1 MKQIILFIIALC
13 AFFPARSEEKNS
25 IQFSETTHNFGYVKE
40 ANGPVN
46 YNFEFKNT
54 GKRPVIIYN
63 VRSSCGCTA
72 TDYPRNPIKPNEK
85 GKIKLVYNPKSQKGP
100 FDKVV
105 TVNASSGS
113 VYLRIKGN
121 VIPKK

>member
-1 MKQIILFIIALC
+1 M
-13 AFFPARSEEKNS
+13 
-25 IQFSETTHNFGYVKE
+25 KE
-40 ANGPVN
+40 ANGPVS